1 MVSAAH
7 CRSVYLEAPVHTKI
21 PDPTTE
27 PFWDVEPAC
36 RFLGIG
42 RSLGYELIRRGEFP
56 VPVVTFGTRIK
67 VPTRGLLEAAGMLA
81 QSGNGSDLAP

>member
-1 MVSAAH
+1 M
-7 CRSVYLEAPVHTKI
+7 HTI
-21 PDPTTE
+21 FFRPDNR

-56 VPVVTFGTRIK
+56 VSVVTFGTRIK
-67 VPTRGLLEAAGMLA
+67 VPTRGLLEAAGLLA
-81 QSGNGSDLAP
+81 KSENGADLAP